1 MLGAHSVSFFF
12 SVTRKIVSQT
22 TDAQDQNAKLRADR
36 SQYKNSQAKFKVF
49 NSFPELNHATAW
61 MTNMERFCLSF
72 VGSVA
77 LVQRT
82 YSPRIWFH
90 FPSLLGKT
98 LDQANT
104 VSNMLAHHGDRQQKQ
119 QGVSQTQ
126 MAAEYTEDL
135 RASCGPSTVLCTERR
150 AIFSWGRGEPGR
162 DVVLKQACLN
172 FEQSLSPSCR
182 RNSSCRL
189 CQSNFC

>member
-1 MLGAHSVSFFF
+1 MYVLELSLVCLSAFFSLAYKKDDNMLGAHSVSFLF
-12 SVTRKIVSQT
+12 SLIRKIVSQT

-49 NSFPELNHATAW
+49 NSFPESTAW
-61 MTNMERFCLSF
+61 MTDMERFCLSF

-82 YSPRIWFH
+82 YLPCIWFH

-119 QGVSQTQ
+119 
-126 MAAEYTEDL
+126 
-135 RASCGPSTVLCTERR
+135 
-150 AIFSWGRGEPGR
+150 
-162 DVVLKQACLN
+162 
-172 FEQSLSPSCR
+172 
-182 RNSSCRL
+182 
-189 CQSNFC
+189 